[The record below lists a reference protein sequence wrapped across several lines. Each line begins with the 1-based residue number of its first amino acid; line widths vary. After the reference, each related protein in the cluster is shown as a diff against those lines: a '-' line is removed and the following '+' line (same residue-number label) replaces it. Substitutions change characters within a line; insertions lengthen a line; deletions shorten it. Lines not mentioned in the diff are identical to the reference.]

1 MASKNTARF
10 VVDLSGIGLADDQV
24 KKIEHSIHAAVL
36 ENLSGLK
43 VKDDLRLRFP
53 REWLGLIATTDR
65 LPLGD
70 LDKQLQDRMQF

>member
-24 KKIEHSIHAAVL
+24 KKIEQSIHAAVL

-53 REWLGLIATTDR
+53 WEWLGLIATTDR

-70 LDKQLQDRMQF
+70 LDKQLQDRMRF